1 MYWNCEDDSAGENDY
16 EDVDQ
21 CNTVGDTK
29 GSSGIRGLKES
40 IVRELRKDF
49 GRLLRPSYR
58 YYFFMQRL
66 CKLKGRGDY
75 DIKVLFSADRQV
87 AAALRLTPNV

>member
-21 CNTVGDTK
+21 CNAVGDTK

-58 YYFFMQRL
+58 YHL
-66 CKLKGRGDY
+66 
-75 DIKVLFSADRQV
+75 LFLHAKT
-87 AAALRLTPNV
+87 LREG